1 MDRPCRSYF
10 VAFGRMAFFPDVLL
24 EGKEIRVK
32 RPRSKH
38 TQMNVVAGADLIL
51 FRLVSNDAHPKVASS
66 TELRRGG
73 KRLGRLSDR
82 AAQ

>member
-1 MDRPCRSYF
+1 
-10 VAFGRMAFFPDVLL
+10 MAFFPDVLL

-51 FRLVSNDAHPKVASS
+51 FRLVSSDAHSKVPSS
-66 TELRRGG
+66 TERH
-73 KRLGRLSDR
+73 LGIRHLGPPCLTEQR
-82 AAQ
+82 IVFIC